1 MAYYQRELAPD
12 IPPLSARRPLI
23 NEYFLSAYTMSIY
36 TGCELGCP
44 YCDSWV
50 FNERPL
56 NETIVIPVDLPQK
69 LDNVL
74 PTIDRG
80 DLIAI
85 SALSDPYQPAEQEY
99 RITRQVLQ
107 VFAEYRQPCLIMTK
121 SPLVL
126 EDCSLLQRMNEHSLA
141 IVVTTLLTL
150 DQHLATR
157 LEGRAPSP
165 QLRLEMIAELKRSG
179 VPVGVAL
186 VPIIPYVNDTN
197 LNLRRVLH
205 ACAEVGVDF
214 VIWDYLH
221 IPNERHRH
229 RISVLL
235 SQLGSYPPRY
245 YRDIYR
251 DQATVNLIYRQERD
265 RELLQRCDELGLAP
279 RAPHRLFA
287 GKLSPR
293 NEVALLLRHAAFR
306 DRVQGREHLATLH
319 RELADA
325 VFRGR
330 FKASDLRQSPL
341 YPTIG
346 PLLGLSAVT

>member
-1 MAYYQRELAPD
+1 MAYYQRELAPNL
-12 IPPLSARRPLI
+12 PPLSARRPLI

-50 FNERPL
+50 YSERPL
-56 NETIVIPVDLPQK
+56 NETIAIPVDLPQR
-69 LDNVL
+69 LAAVL
-74 PTIDRG
+74 PSIDRG

-85 SALSDPYQPAEQEY
+85 SALSDPYQPAEQTY

-107 VFAEYRQPCLIMTK
+107 LFAEHNQPCLVMTK

-126 EDCSLLQRMNEHSLA
+126 EDRALLQKINEQSLA

-150 DQHLATR
+150 DQHLAVR

-165 QLRLEMIAELKRSG
+165 QLRLEMIAELKRAG
-179 VPVGVAL
+179 IPVGVAL
-186 VPIIPYVNDTN
+186 LPIMPYINDSN

-205 ACAEVGVDF
+205 ACAEAGVDF
-214 VIWDYLH
+214 VVWDYLH

-229 RISVLL
+229 RINVLL

-245 YRDIYR
+245 YRDMYR
-251 DQATVNLIYRQERD
+251 DQATVNPLYRQDRD
-265 RELLQRCDELGLAP
+265 RELLARCDEVGLAP
-279 RAPHRLFA
+279 RAPHHIFA

-293 NEVALLLRHAAFR
+293 NEAALLLRHAAFR
-306 DRVQGREHLATLH
+306 DRVQGRDRLAQLH

-325 VFRGR
+325 VYRGR
-330 FKASDLRQSPL
+330 FRAADLRQSPL
-341 YPTIG
+341 YPTLE
-346 PLLGLSAVT
+346 PLLGLSATT

>member
-1 MAYYQRELAPD
+1 MAYYQPEPVSQ
-12 IPPLSARRPLI
+12 PLSARRPLI

-44 YCDSWV
+44 YCDSSIYS
-50 FNERPL
+50 ERPL
-56 NETIVIPVDLPQK
+56 NETIIIPVDLPQR
-69 LDNVL
+69 LAAVL

-85 SALSDPYQPAEQEY
+85 SALSDPYQPAEQTY

-107 VFAEYRQPCLIMTK
+107 LFADYGQPCLIMTK

-126 EDCSLLQRMNEHSLA
+126 EDRALLQKINERSLA

-150 DQHLATR
+150 DQHLAVR
-157 LEGRAPSP
+157 IEGRAPSP
-165 QLRLEMIAELKRSG
+165 QLRIEMITELKRAG
-179 VPVGVAL
+179 IPVGVAI
-186 VPIIPYVNDTN
+186 VPVMPYVNDSN

-205 ACAEVGVDF
+205 ACAEAKADF

-229 RISVLL
+229 RINVLL
-235 SQLGSYPPRY
+235 NQLGSYPPRY
-245 YRDIYR
+245 YRDVYR
-251 DQATVNLIYRQERD
+251 DQATVNPIYRFDRD
-265 RELLQRCDELGLAP
+265 RELWQRCQELGIAP
-279 RAPHRLFA
+279 RAPHQLFA

-293 NEVALLLRHAAFR
+293 NEAALLLRHAAFG
-306 DRVQGREHLATLH
+306 DRIQGRERLFQLHCDLA
-319 RELADA
+319 EA
-325 VFRGR
+325 VYRGR
-330 FKASDLRQSPL
+330 FRAADLRQSPL

-346 PLLGLSAVT
+346 PLLGLSTTV

>member
-1 MAYYQRELAPD
+1 MAYYQPEVAPGL
-12 IPPLSARRPLI
+12 PPLSARRPLI
-23 NEYFLSAYTMSIY
+23 NEYFLSAYTMSVY
-36 TGCELGCP
+36 NGCELGCP

-50 FNERPL
+50 YQERPL
-56 NETIVIPVDLPQK
+56 NETIAIPVDLPQR
-69 LDNVL
+69 LAAVL
-74 PTIDRG
+74 PNIDRG

-85 SALSDPYQPAEQEY
+85 SALSDPYQPAEQTY

-107 VFAEYRQPCLIMTK
+107 LFADQGQPCLVMTK

-126 EDCSLLQRMNEHSLA
+126 EDRALLQKINERSLA

-157 LEGRAPSP
+157 IEGRAPSP
-165 QLRLEMIAELKRSG
+165 QLRLELIAELKRAG
-179 VPVGVAL
+179 IPVGVAI
-186 VPIIPYVNDTN
+186 VPVMPYINDSN

-205 ACAEVGVDF
+205 ACAGAGADF
-214 VIWDYLH
+214 VVWDYLH

-229 RISVLL
+229 RINILL

-251 DQATVNLIYRQERD
+251 DQATVNSIYRHDRD
-265 RELLQRCDELGLAP
+265 RELWLRCNELGIAP
-279 RAPHRLFA
+279 RAPHRMFA

-293 NEVALLLRHAAFR
+293 NEAALLLRHAAFS
-306 DRVQGREHLATLH
+306 DRMQGRERLFNLHCDLA
-319 RELADA
+319 EA
-325 VFRGR
+325 VYRGHFR
-330 FKASDLRQSPL
+330 AVDLRQSPL

-346 PLLGLSAVT
+346 PLLGLSTTA